1 MFYDVTNV
9 IAYYVTH
16 RYMIRGSGMSQ
27 LLVGYKVDDVMKTL
41 GVVKLGGNT
50 PADNREVKTEQLEVA
65 NVNGDE
71 DFTVSLIKKN

>member
-1 MFYDVTNV
+1 
-9 IAYYVTH
+9 
-16 RYMIRGSGMSQ
+16 MSQ

-50 PADNREVKTEQLEVA
+50 PADNREVKTQHLEVA